1 LLKNNNATEK
11 ELITAIDHCKKY
23 ESKKPLT
30 PEIETEFNS
39 AFGDSIE
46 VDEDD
51 EPEGLL

>member
-11 ELITAIDHCKKY
+11 ELITALDHCKKY

-30 PEIETEFNS
+30 PEIEMEFNS

-46 VDEDD
+46 FDD
-51 EPEGLL
+51 DNEEEGLL